1 MDSSF
6 VFTSQVQKQFY
17 KEGLQ
22 QNLRDGLP
30 FLQVADVDTENAEF
44 IYNRFGDDVSAQ
56 STPNATYRAPYSK
69 TYDKDTKSID
79 EYATVT
85 DTVLYRDLMREGF
98 DIVADRKDKHMFALA
113 EAIHRH
119 GARTTSQGAG
129 SLLDNEV
136 LGGGVS
142 AGTPITMTDANPDD
156 VSASVV
162 QLLQENNAYS
172 SGNPYVMM
180 TPKQAKFFNLFA
192 MGAGFSNADQ
202 ALTNG
207 IFGGGRIIRFSRD
220 FAGLDA
226 IVTNEMPRTVVLTFS
241 GAMTAADTVAV
252 AGVTWTAAAAPS
264 AAGEVDVEGGAEA
277 QIDTLVA
284 AINNDTDYLAGAG
297 DADSYFEVSQ
307 ANRTLLDNAGVKAR
321 KLSATT
327 MEVSSFATINA
338 DDTGSTAITAGTEI
352 EHMLAGA
359 YNSTSVCLPSK
370 GMHINEKDLPSTS
383 ATKGTHGYELVTG
396 QMHDAVVWTRM
407 APKIVDIYVA

>member
-30 FLQVADVDTENAEF
+30 FLQVADVDTENAEY
-44 IYNRFGDDVSAQ
+44 IYNRFGSDVSSQ
-56 STPNATYRAPYSK
+56 STPNATYRAPYQK
-69 TYDKDTKSID
+69 TYDKDSKSID

-98 DIVADRKDKHMFALA
+98 DIVADRKDKHMFALS

-119 GARTTSQGAG
+119 AARTTAQGAG

-136 LGGGVS
+136 LAGSPS
-142 AGTPITMTDANPDD
+142 AGTPITMSDSNPDD
-156 VSASVV
+156 VSAAVV
-162 QLLQENNAYS
+162 QILQENNAYS
-172 SGNPYVMM
+172 GGNPYVMM

-192 MGAGFSNADQ
+192 MGAGFSNADD
-202 ALTNG
+202 ALRNN
-207 IFGGGRIIRFSRD
+207 IFGGGRIIRFSQQ

-226 IVTNEMPRTVVLTFS
+226 IVTNELPRSIVLTFS
-241 GAMTAADTVAV
+241 GALTAADTIDVV
-252 AGVTWTAAAAPS
+252 GVQWTAAAAPS
-264 AAGEVDVEGGAEA
+264 AAGEIDVAGGTEA
-277 QIDTLVA
+277 QIDLVVA
-284 AINNDTDYLAGAG
+284 AINNDNDYLASAG
-297 DADSYFEVSQ
+297 DAAAYFEVSQ
-307 ANRTLLDNAGVKAR
+307 ADRTLLDNAGVRAR

-327 MEVSSFATINA
+327 MEVSGFSTLGVAEA
-338 DDTGSTAITAGTEI
+338 STAVALGSEI

-370 GMHINEKDLPSTS
+370 GMHVNEKDLPSTS

-396 QMHDAVVWTRM
+396 QMHDAVVWTRQ